1 MPRARAL
8 RKGKHGHD
16 EKLARL
22 PQLARLARQATPTV
36 VDGYLT

>member
-16 EKLARL
+16 EKLAT
-22 PQLARLARQATPTV
+22 PTSAGAPTV